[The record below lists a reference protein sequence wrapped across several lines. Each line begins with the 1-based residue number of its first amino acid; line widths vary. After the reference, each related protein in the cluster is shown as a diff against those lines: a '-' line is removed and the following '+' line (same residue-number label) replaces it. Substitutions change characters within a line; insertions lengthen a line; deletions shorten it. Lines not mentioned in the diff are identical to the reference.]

1 MNWFP
6 VLLVIH
12 IVLAVSLLLPSVVLP
27 FVLRRSAGEPGPVV
41 RALMAVQGT
50 GTVIISLGLAA
61 TGAGLLWILGPE
73 LLAEPWLI
81 VALGLYAANLAVA
94 AFISRPNLRALVG
107 LGRLSTSGAAGADDA
122 AWRRRARQQRWI
134 AYGMAGVIGVIG
146 MLMSTKPDLW

>member
-6 VLLVIH
+6 ILLVVH

-27 FVLRRSAGEPGPVV
+27 FVLRRSSGKPGSVV
-41 RALMAVQGT
+41 RALMAVQGA
-50 GTVIISLGLAA
+50 GTLIISLGLAA
-61 TGAGLLWILGPE
+61 TGIGLLWILGPQ
-73 LLAEPWLI
+73 LLTQPWLI

-107 LGRLSTSGAAGADDA
+107 IGRSGDAEGDA

>member
-6 VLLVIH
+6 ILLVVH
-12 IVLAVSLLLPSVVLP
+12 IALAVSLLLPSVLLP
-27 FVLRRSAGEPGPVV
+27 FMLRRTAGEPGSVV

-50 GTVIISLGLAA
+50 GTLIISIGLAA
-61 TGAGLLWILGPE
+61 TGVGLLWILGPQ
-73 LLAEPWLI
+73 LLAQPWLI

-107 LGRLSTSGAAGADDA
+107 IGRSETAEADDA

>member
-6 VLLVIH
+6 ILLVVH

-27 FVLRRSAGEPGPVV
+27 FVLRRSSGEPGSVV

-50 GTVIISLGLAA
+50 GTLIISLGLAA
-61 TGAGLLWILGPE
+61 TGIGLLWILGPQ
-73 LLAEPWLI
+73 LLTQPWLI

-107 LGRLSTSGAAGADDA
+107 IGRSAGAEGDA

>member
-6 VLLVIH
+6 ILLVVH
-12 IVLAVSLLLPSVVLP
+12 IALAVSLLLPSVVLP
-27 FVLRRSAGEPGPVV
+27 FMLRRTEGEPGSVV

-50 GTVIISLGLAA
+50 GTLIISLGLAA
-61 TGAGLLWILGPE
+61 TGVGLLWILGPQ
-73 LLAEPWLI
+73 LLTQPWLI

-107 LGRLSTSGAAGADDA
+107 IGRSDATEADDA

>member
-6 VLLVIH
+6 VLLVVH

-41 RALMAVQGT
+41 KALMAVQGT
-50 GTVIISLGLAA
+50 GTVVISVGLAA
-61 TGAGLLWILGPE
+61 TGAGLLWILGPQ

-81 VALGLYAANLAVA
+81 AALGLYAANLAVA

-107 LGRLSTSGAAGADDA
+107 LGRSSGSSEADDA

>member
-6 VLLVIH
+6 ILLVVH
-12 IVLAVSLLLPSVVLP
+12 VALAISLLLPSVVLP
-27 FVLRRSAGEPGPVV
+27 FVLRRTAGEPGSVV

-50 GTVIISLGLAA
+50 GTLIISLGLAA
-61 TGAGLLWILGPE
+61 TGVGLLWILGPQ
-73 LLAEPWLI
+73 LLTEPWLV

-107 LGRLSTSGAAGADDA
+107 IGRSTAAEVDDDA